1 MNNKNKALNYWINNW
16 CDFYKKLNKWL
27 KENNKK
33 LDIYETNPLGAIR
46 TAFDYWLHNLKED
59 LEPQEALKKW
69 LEKNKNNLD
78 YWSKGKE
85 VDFNVWKKSLK
96 DYCKDEDEDTE
107 ENIVKKVCKELG
119 ITQKELAERL
129 GVNEGTPAQWSSKGN
144 IPEMAQNFM
153 ELLIKYEKNK
163 KEIEKVRNALKI
175 LDEIKGS

>member
-119 ITQKELAERL
+119 MTYKQLGEAIGYSGDSLRNIASKNTVSEPIKKAIELYLKTIKLEKEL
-129 GVNEGTPAQWSSKGN
+129 QDC
-144 IPEMAQNFM
+144 
-153 ELLIKYEKNK
+153 
-163 KEIEKVRNALKI
+163 EILKQALKRI
-175 LDEIKGS
+175 IN